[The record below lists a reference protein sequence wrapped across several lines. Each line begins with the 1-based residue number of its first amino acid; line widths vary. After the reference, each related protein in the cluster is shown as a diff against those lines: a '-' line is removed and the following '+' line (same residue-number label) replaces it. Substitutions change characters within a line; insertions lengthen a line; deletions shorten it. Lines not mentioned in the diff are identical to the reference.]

1 MHAMHDSMQQALRPP
16 VSTLSTVVFKL
27 GYGRLGNRLYRFG
40 NIMAFAKEHGL
51 RAIDFSFVDDG
62 YASYFQN
69 LTELRFCEYPLP
81 GSTEESD
88 GAKLRR
94 QLMGSNV
101 AYVENLDDAY
111 DLDFELESAKGKEIL
126 WLDGFHFHADHL
138 VDKHRRAIQSFFQP
152 IDSVRM
158 RVDTAFQ
165 SLRAQY
171 QAIVGVHIRQSD
183 FKSWNDGKCFF
194 EVSDYA
200 DAMRSLHGQLL
211 DRKPLFLVF
220 SDEGLD
226 DALFKPLPVLFS
238 NGEAI
243 EDMYSLSQCD
253 YILGAPNSTFSGWAS
268 FFGDT
273 PILNLKGRED
283 RIDLQYF
290 EVNRYLNNHA
300 TA

>member
-1 MHAMHDSMQQALRPP
+1 MQQTLHPP
-16 VSTLSTVVFKL
+16 TSELNTIVFKL

-40 NIMAFAKEHGL
+40 NIMALAKEHDL
-51 RAIDFSFVDDG
+51 RAIDFSFVNDG
-62 YASYFQN
+62 YASYFKN
-69 LTELRFCEYPLP
+69 LVELRYCEYPLP
-81 GSTEESD
+81 SSAEESD

-101 AYVENLDDAY
+101 AYVENLDNAY

-138 VDKHRRAIQSFFQP
+138 VDKHRREVQSFFQP
-152 IDSVRM
+152 IDSVRQ
-158 RVDTAFQ
+158 RVDMAFQ
-165 SLRAQY
+165 SLRSQY
-171 QAIVGVHIRQSD
+171 QTIVGVHIRQSD

-194 EVSDYA
+194 EAGDYA
-200 DAMRSLHGQLL
+200 EAMKRLYGQLL

-220 SDEGLD
+220 SDEALD
-226 DALFKPLPVLFS
+226 DYLFKPLPVLFS

-243 EDMYSLSQCD
+243 EDMYSLSRCD

-273 PILNLKGRED
+273 PILTLKSLED
-283 RIDLQYF
+283 PIDLQHF

-300 TA
+300 TI